1 MQKKPKDIDDYI
13 SGFEGNVKAKLEEIR
28 AIIRKAAPTATETI
42 SYSMPAFKMNKV
54 LVYFAGYNH
63 HIGFYPTPSAIEKFA
78 KELTGY
84 TTSKGAVQFP
94 IDQTLPKQLI
104 QDMVSFRIMEDEK
117 KS

>member
-13 SGFEGNVKAKLEEIR
+13 SGFEGDVKAKLEEIR
-28 AIIRKAAPTATETI
+28 AIIRKTAPTATETI
-42 SYSMPAFKMNKV
+42 SYSMPAFKMHKV

-78 KELTGY
+78 KELAGY

-94 IDQTLPKQLI
+94 INQALPKQLI
-104 QDMVSFRIMEDEK
+104 QNMVLFRVKEDGG